1 MFIPF
6 RVTDK
11 SIAKG
16 LSDKLYEK
24 RKATA
29 LELEKLVK
37 QCVLEGD
44 YARIDKIIDELCRDY
59 AYALHQPMARNA
71 GLMGLAA
78 AAIALSTNDVG
89 RYLSHIL
96 PPVLACF
103 GDQNDQ
109 VRFYACES
117 LYNIAKIAK
126 GEILVY
132 FNEVFD
138 VLCKVSADTENSV
151 RGAAELLDRLIK
163 DIVAETASNYVSVV
177 NNDPRDVPQAT
188 KTDPVT
194 GNVYQGEYEQNS
206 TLAFSL
212 PKFIPLLTERIYTIN
227 PDTRVFLVD
236 WLKVLLN
243 TPGLELISFLPSFL
257 GGLFTFLGDSHKDVR
272 TVTHALMDL
281 LLHEV
286 DRISKLQ
293 SELKKKQTDKL
304 KLLDDKTDIPS
315 KKLDGVLIAEKKKTL
330 MNALG
335 KLSIDGNEVP
345 SDSTQQTEDS
355 QPETVEEISGS
366 GELEISDPPSLRD
379 GDDYIPGQ
387 DIHLDFPEIIDILV
401 NNLASSEAEIQLV
414 ALHWI
419 KATLS
424 LSPDDFVPF
433 FSKILS
439 VLLKLLSDQ
448 DPRISESAEIVND
461 KLIEL
466 CNDYDHLKDPTA
478 IAYGSIVNSMTLQ
491 FFDSKV
497 DAKIACLDWLLLIYR
512 KAPNKILEHNDSM
525 FLTLLKSFSDEDSRL
540 IEKALGLLSSL
551 CSDSND
557 NYIRKFL
564 QDLLTLFKRDSRLLK
579 SRANFIMRQICARL
593 SPERIYSVISPLLDS
608 NDDIIFV
615 RMMIQILSTILI
627 TASEV
632 DSLRK
637 KLRSDDNG
645 MFFNTLFK
653 SWCYNPV
660 SVISL
665 CMVSENYEMAY
676 SVLQVYVNYDLKLN
690 DLVQLDVLVQLL
702 ESPVFTR
709 MRLQLLE
716 QQKFP
721 YLHKSLYGILMILPQ
736 SKAFDLLN
744 RRLNSLNN
752 WVWQPCFE
760 KSTSYRKGSSRSSLD
775 VDENSNTQHYVNQNK
790 PRHEELL
797 EHFNNVCE
805 TSLGYTDAYESDFL
819 GSIADSHKESQA
831 PSVSSSSKIDV
842 GDNGSV
848 IYRSTAASGITR
860 RISGKLKKLSG
871 T

>member
-1 MFIPF
+1 MFS
-6 RVTDK
+6 TDR

-16 LSDKLYEK
+16 LGDKLYEK

-37 QCVLEGD
+37 QCVAEGD

-89 RYLSHIL
+89 NYLSHIL

-163 DIVAETASNYVSVV
+163 DIVAETASSYISVV
-177 NNDPRDVPQAT
+177 NSNARDVPPRL

-194 GNVYQGEYEQNS
+194 GDVFQGDYEQDS

-243 TPGLELISFLPSFL
+243 TPGLELIAFLPSFL

-272 TVTHALMDL
+272 TVTHALLDL

-293 SELKKKQTDKL
+293 SDLRRKEVERLR
-304 KLLDDKTDIPS
+304 LLEDKTEGS
-315 KKLDGVLIAEKKKTL
+315 TKKVDGLLIAEKKKSL
-330 MNALG
+330 MTALG
-335 KLSIDGNEVP
+335 KLSTENNEHPVEASRP
-345 SDSTQQTEDS
+345 QDELRVQSVEDENLGIEGGRES
-355 QPETVEEISGS
+355 
-366 GELEISDPPSLRD
+366 SLSHRD
-379 GDDYIPGQ
+379 GEDYIPGQ
-387 DIHLDFPEIIDILV
+387 DIRLDFPEIIEILV

-419 KATLS
+419 RAILA
-424 LSPDDFVPF
+424 LAPDEFVPF

-439 VLLKLLSDQ
+439 LLLKLLSDQ
-448 DPRISESAEIVND
+448 DPRISESAQIVNQQ
-461 KLIEL
+461 LIEL
-466 CNDYDHLKDPTA
+466 CNEYDHLKYPTA

-497 DAKIACLDWLLLIYR
+497 DAKIACLDWLLLIYK
-512 KAPNKILEHNDSM
+512 KAPGQILEHNDSM
-525 FLTLLKSFSDEDSRL
+525 FLTLLKSLSDKDGRL

-557 NYIRKFL
+557 NYIKKFL
-564 QDLLTLFKRDSRLLK
+564 QDLLTLFKRDTRLLK
-579 SRANFIMRQICARL
+579 SRANFIMRQVCARL
-593 SPERIYSVISPLLDS
+593 TPERIYRVISPILDS
-608 NDDIIFV
+608 NDDHVFV
-615 RMMIQILSTILI
+615 RMMVQILGTNLV
-627 TASEV
+627 TAAEMEP
-632 DSLRK
+632 LRR
-637 KLRSDDNG
+637 KLRSGDDG
-645 MFFNTLFK
+645 LFFNTLFK
-653 SWCYNPV
+653 SWCSNAV

-665 CMVSENYEMAY
+665 CLVSENYEMAY
-676 SVLQVYVNYDLKLN
+676 SVLQAYVNYELSLN
-690 DLVQLDVLVQLL
+690 DLIQLDILVQLL

-709 MRLQLLE
+709 LRLQLLE
-716 QQKFP
+716 QQRYPF
-721 YLHKSLYGILMILPQ
+721 LHKSLYGILMILPQ
-736 SKAFDLLN
+736 SKAFDMLN
-744 RRLNSLNN
+744 RRLNSVNN
-752 WVWQPCFE
+752 WVWQSPFE
-760 KSTSYRKGSSRSSLD
+760 KPMYQQRNSSQSSMSCTMESETSQNSINQRINNRELLRHFNEACSTS
-775 VDENSNTQHYVNQNK
+775 H
-790 PRHEELL
+790 
-797 EHFNNVCE
+797 
-805 TSLGYTDAYESDFL
+805 
-819 GSIADSHKESQA
+819 
-831 PSVSSSSKIDV
+831 SSSNDEEMYETKLPFLVDSSFKASSPLRAASSDT
-842 GDNGSV
+842 GSV
-848 IYRSTAASGITR
+848 IHRNTGPKRKSDREQSSTP
-860 RISGKLKKLSG
+860 
-871 T
+871 

>member
-1 MFIPF
+1 M
-6 RVTDK
+6 
-11 SIAKG
+11 
-16 LSDKLYEK
+16 KL
-24 RKATA
+24 
-29 LELEKLVK
+29 
-37 QCVLEGD
+37 CVAEGD

-78 AAIALSTNDVG
+78 SAIALSTNDVG
-89 RYLSHIL
+89 RYLNHIL

-177 NNDPRDVPQAT
+177 NSDLRDVPPRLT
-188 KTDPVT
+188 TDPNT
-194 GNVYQGEYEQNS
+194 GEVYQADYQQDS

-212 PKFIPLLTERIYTIN
+212 PKFIPLLAERIYTIN

-243 TPGLELISFLPSFL
+243 TPGLELVSFLPSFL

-272 TVTHALMDL
+272 TVTHTLLDL

-286 DRISKLQ
+286 ERISKLQ
-293 SELKKKQTDKL
+293 SSLRKAEKLKALEDKTEASLKKA
-304 KLLDDKTDIPS
+304 
-315 KKLDGVLIAEKKKTL
+315 DGFLIAEKKKTL
-330 MNALG
+330 MTALG
-335 KLSIDGNEVP
+335 KLSIDKNGHPVEAVRQKDDNKVEVL
-345 SDSTQQTEDS
+345 DSES
-355 QPETVEEISGS
+355 VSSEAAGRGS
-366 GELEISDPPSLRD
+366 SIAERD

-387 DIHLDFPEIIDILV
+387 DIHLDFPEIIEILV

-414 ALHWI
+414 AIYWI
-419 KATLS
+419 RAVLT

-433 FSKILS
+433 FSKILPL
-439 VLLKLLSDQ
+439 LLKLLSDQ
-448 DPRISESAEIVND
+448 DARISESARIVN
-461 KLIEL
+461 KQLIEL
-466 CNDYDHLKDPTA
+466 CNDYDHSRDPTT
-478 IAYGSIVNSMTLQ
+478 IDYGSIVNSMTLQ

-512 KAPNKILEHNDSM
+512 KTPSQILRHNDSM
-525 FLTLLKSFSDEDSRL
+525 FLTLLKSLSDKDSRL
-540 IEKALGLLSSL
+540 IEKALELLSSL

-557 NYIRKFL
+557 NYIKKFL
-564 QDLLTLFKRDSRLLK
+564 QDLLILFKKDTRLLK
-579 SRANFIMRQICARL
+579 ARANFIMRQLCARL
-593 SPERIYSVISPLLDS
+593 TPERIYRVISPILDS
-608 NDDIIFV
+608 YGDVVFV
-615 RMMIQILSTILI
+615 RMVTQILSTNLI
-627 TASEV
+627 TAPEV
-632 DSLRK
+632 DSLRG
-637 KLRSDDNG
+637 KLRSGDDG

-653 SWCYNPV
+653 SWCQNPV

-665 CMVSENYEMAY
+665 CLVSENYEMAY
-676 SVLQVYVNYDLKLN
+676 SVLQAYVNYELTLN
-690 DLVQLDVLVQLL
+690 DLIQLDVLVQLL

-716 QQKFP
+716 QQKYP
-721 YLHKSLYGILMILPQ
+721 YLHKSLYGVLMILPQ

-744 RRLNSLNN
+744 RRLNCVNN
-752 WVWQPCFE
+752 WIWQPACD
-760 KSTSYRKGSSRSSLD
+760 KGVYQQGNASQSSLSGSLDAESLQNSVSQSKLHSRELLKHFNTICAAARSSPSCGD
-775 VDENSNTQHYVNQNK
+775 VYDA
-790 PRHEELL
+790 ELP
-797 EHFNNVCE
+797 
-805 TSLGYTDAYESDFL
+805 FL
-819 GSIADSHKESQA
+819 GSVAGSRKESGTPFA
-831 PSVSSSSKIDV
+831 ADSSSSKLAASKNESATDV
-842 GDNGSV
+842 SSV
-848 IYRSTAASGITR
+848 VYRSSSSRRKTDRESSQAS
-860 RISGKLKKLSG
+860 
-871 T
+871 